1 MEARMILD
9 HAPFEGVER
18 NLAEAS
24 WSVSV
29 YPVQR
34 TGKV

>member
-1 MEARMILD
+1 VAKMTLIRALFEA
-9 HAPFEGVER
+9 AER
-18 NLAEAS
+18 SLAAAS

-34 TGKV
+34 TGKG